1 MTGRED
7 WERLQQKPE
16 QKGPCYQL
24 KLILDLEEEF
34 IYILYQQ
41 TTNRT
46 SKSCQFGISRKI
58 IKSHNDNFSPGVGVL
73 NTVLLDWMAI

>member
-7 WERLQQKPE
+7 WERVQQKPE

-41 TTNRT
+41 TGQ
-46 SKSCQFGISRKI
+46 SKSCQFGGSRKI
-58 IKSHNDNFSPGVGVL
+58 IKSHNGNFIPGVGVL
-73 NTVLLDWMAI
+73 NTILLNWMAI